1 MGCNLPNT
9 RSGPQLLYSGW
20 VPPRIPSPLS
30 PGDPMLC
37 LVAEHCHPRLNAVSG
52 KGRAILYLPLLLA
65 AERCTRRAATVHGLP
80 SSFRWPTAGREAEH

>member
-20 VPPRIPSPLS
+20 VPFRIPFPLS
-30 PGDPMLC
+30 SGDPTPC
-37 LVAEHCHPRLNAVSG
+37 LTTEHYYWLLNTISG